1 MSSHDTVSRW
11 KRWRFHL
18 SALLL
23 ILPIAFMPQYFH
35 RVALFSGDLGL
46 GQRVI
51 GEQTVGP
58 WSVRL
63 AEFEERPPELDGGA
77 GYMKTFSLALCDGC
91 ESSIRAMYLRVGKPR
106 SLRTAGA
113 IFFGSP
119 YRQTASVPIP
129 DGTTPDAMLWLT
141 AEGWDGSVH
150 HASIP
155 LATASPITAGWL
167 RKRGGR

>member
-1 MSSHDTVSRW
+1 MSSHNPVSGW

-18 SALLL
+18 SALMLL
-23 ILPIAFMPQYFH
+23 LPLAFMPHYFDQQ
-35 RVALFSGDLGL
+35 ALFSGNLGL

-51 GEQTVGP
+51 GEQAIGP

-63 AEFEERPPELDGGA
+63 AEFQELPPELDGGA

-119 YRQTASVPIP
+119 YRQMASVPVP
-129 DGTTPDAMLWLT
+129 ERATPDAQLWLT

-155 LATASPITAGWL
+155 LAKASPVTAEWL
-167 RKRGGR
+167 RRRGGR